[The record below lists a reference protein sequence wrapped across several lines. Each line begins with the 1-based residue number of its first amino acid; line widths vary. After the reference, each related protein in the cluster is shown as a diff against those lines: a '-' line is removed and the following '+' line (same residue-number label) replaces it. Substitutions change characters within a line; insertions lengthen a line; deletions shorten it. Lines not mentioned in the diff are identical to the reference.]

1 MSMKSLPVVLLLGL
15 LAACAT
21 AAEKS
26 GPPQRIVITF
36 ESVLALD
43 DAALLR
49 RLSTAAGGRVE
60 FAGAAGSTAAA
71 YLLQCPAADQDC
83 EQSMAK
89 LRQLDGVSGVQRDG
103 RARAVPGA

>member
-1 MSMKSLPVVLLLGL
+1 MVLKTWFPVILLGL

-60 FAGAAGSTAAA
+60 FLGAAGSTAAA

-89 LRQLDGVSGVQRDG
+89 LRQLEGISGVQRDS
-103 RARAVPGA
+103 RARATPGA